1 MVHMYSVATK
11 QRFFAALVER
21 FAEVG
26 VRTEDVL
33 IAVVENGFE
42 DWYAGRL

>member
-11 QRFFAALVER
+11 QKLYRAIVE
-21 FAEVG
+21 ELGQHG
-26 VRTEDVL
+26 VRPEDIL
-33 IAVVENGFE
+33 ISLVENGFE